1 MKRRLLVL
9 TSCCLGLFPCIWPA
23 IAVEQGS
30 ISSARLGTELNAKRE
45 LINDVTEIVPDT
57 PKIYCAFKTQGAKSG
72 TPVRGAWIAVD
83 VGDIMP
89 PNYKIAEA
97 TLTLTDT
104 IHNGMFNVSEPNT
117 GFPVGKYRVEVYV
130 GDDLAKTIPFTVKA
144 K

>member
-1 MKRRLLVL
+1 MRGKAQIGSTEAARRRAHEEETSRIDKLL
-9 TSCCLGLFPCIWPA
+9 P
-23 IAVEQGS
+23 
-30 ISSARLGTELNAKRE
+30 GTVSLHLAGDCRGTG
-45 LINDVTEIVPDT
+45 TEIVPDT

-117 GFPVGKYRVEVYV
+117 GFPVGKYRVEIYV

>member
-1 MKRRLLVL
+1 
-9 TSCCLGLFPCIWPA
+9 
-23 IAVEQGS
+23 VEQGS

-57 PKIYCAFKTQGAKSG
+57 PKIYRAFKTQGAKSG

-117 GFPVGKYRVEVYV
+117 GFPVGKYRVEIYV